1 MSTANGRK
9 AANGRTNGQSTP
21 SPALPHVDW
30 ARPHDDALTQLER
43 QLVRGSHFTQA
54 AMDKLQAR
62 LTRTEAAVAGLH
74 ELLLAAGLIAEEET
88 EPTEPADSP
97 GEDDASSLA
106 DPSLAPED
114 EDESAAAAADDSD
127 MGPLVSA
134 HWPGIAFGTE
144 PTETE
149 EPAPVDC
156 EARMHICH
164 AVCCKLNFALT
175 PAEIEGGTTKWDLGF
190 PYMIRHES
198 NGYCTHNDTATGRC
212 GIYAD
217 RPGVCRRYNCTN
229 DTRIWKDFENMELN
243 EEWIRE
249 NLQNRSRIL
258 VRPTLPV
265 MESNGAPPG

>member
-1 MSTANGRK
+1 MSTANGQ
-9 AANGRTNGQSTP
+9 ANAQTVPTP
-21 SPALPHVDW
+21 SLPPVDW
-30 ARPHDDALTQLER
+30 ARPHDDAVTQLER
-43 QLVRGSHFTQA
+43 QLVRGSHFSQA
-54 AMDKLQAR
+54 ALDKLQAR
-62 LTRTEAAVAGLH
+62 LARTEAAVNALH

-88 EPTEPADSP
+88 EPTEPVAHSSA
-97 GEDDASSLA
+97 EDDDSVPSGSSLTPEDDGDYSA
-106 DPSLAPED
+106 APED
-114 EDESAAAAADDSD
+114 DGD
-127 MGPLVSA
+127 MSPMVSA
-134 HWPGIAFGTE
+134 NWPGIAFRTE
-144 PTETE
+144 PTESE

-156 EARMHICH
+156 DARMHICH

-175 PAEIEGGTTKWDLGF
+175 PVEVESGTTKWDLGF

-258 VRPTLPV
+258 VRPALPI
-265 MESNGAPPG
+265 MELNSPPTTG